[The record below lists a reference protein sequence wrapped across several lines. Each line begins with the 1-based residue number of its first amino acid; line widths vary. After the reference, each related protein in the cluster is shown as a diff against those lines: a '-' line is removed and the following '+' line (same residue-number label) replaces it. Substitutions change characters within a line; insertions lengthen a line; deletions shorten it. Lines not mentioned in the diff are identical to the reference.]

1 MNTGN
6 ACGFFIFGTMMWL
19 LPNVAPELFARSG
32 LDGTSARAMWIQ
44 VMAVVQVTIGLGFL
58 LHLEVWPR
66 VMRWLAAEPA
76 MEPVWARQPVPAGA
90 VRVDLHAAEAAFS
103 EQSALLAARRLEPD
117 GVVTLR
123 GKHATLWS
131 ALKVAFLDE
140 ERFVHFLER
149 FRLLSHRNR
158 YRAHANGPAPIVFG
172 HNAEHALVHLIQS
185 RGVDF
190 QKLER
195 RSRNWLGNV
204 SAGAFLREVADEV
217 DEVVGNARGA
227 A

>member
-6 ACGFFIFGTMMWL
+6 AFGFVLFGATMWF
-19 LPNVAPELFARSG
+19 LPTVAPEMFPRNS
-32 LDGTSARAMWIQ
+32 LDGSSARALWLQ
-44 VMAVVQVTIGLGFL
+44 VMGLVQVAMGAAFVLQMEI
-58 LHLEVWPR
+58 WPR
-66 VMRWLAAEPA
+66 VSRWLSTAPA
-76 MEPVWARQPVPAGA
+76 MEPVWSHEPVPANA
-90 VRVDLHAAEAAFS
+90 VALDLGAAEVALS
-103 EQSALLAARRLEPD
+103 EQRALFAARRLEPD
-117 GVVTLR
+117 GLVSLR

-131 ALKVAFLDE
+131 ALKIAFLDQ

-149 FRLLSHRNR
+149 FRLLSYRHRNG
-158 YRAHANGPAPIVFG
+158 AHAHRPAPVVFG

-185 RGVDF
+185 RGINL
-190 QKLER
+190 QQLER